1 MKSTVAVLIVMIF
14 IALVAI
20 PQALGMS
27 VNFFNSTL
35 TVTVTT
41 SNGPVT
47 NFNLSVIEGS
57 ATQVYRVSNDIEG
70 TAKAPVAW
78 ISNATVFVTAEYP
91 MVTKVTHITNT
102 TTSVITTTVTA
113 TNNVSYVLPS
123 LVIVPT
129 GSSIKVLTPSPI
141 PAVVSIV
148 LIGYGGFVFYYFIS
162 RRRANLVSL
171 LLAIIGLVASLLSV
185 SVFQLYQH
193 LYIIHS
199 YLLNAPNGTSQFE
212 NATIVYASNPYVT
225 SLYIPFA
232 IFFVATIIIGLIMM
246 AEGTYQIFKVEE
258 I

>member
-14 IALVAI
+14 IALVVI

-47 NFNLSVIEGS
+47 NFNLSVIEGN

-129 GSSIKVLTPSPI
+129 GSRD
-141 PAVVSIV
+141 VSMIEGIRHTKAYE
-148 LIGYGGFVFYYFIS
+148 LCS
-162 RRRANLVSL
+162 AMRVS
-171 LLAIIGLVASLLSV
+171 AIIYFPRGGCSR
-185 SVFQLYQH
+185 FQ
-193 LYIIHS
+193 
-199 YLLNAPNGTSQFE
+199 
-212 NATIVYASNPYVT
+212 
-225 SLYIPFA
+225 
-232 IFFVATIIIGLIMM
+232 
-246 AEGTYQIFKVEE
+246 
-258 I
+258 